1 MPNVMIRRNE
11 AGQLTLYVP
20 KRDLEDVIISMEKD
34 GEGNDGWGGTVELAD
49 GSSYYLDPLDEAP
62 KLPITLRARRAEG

>member
-1 MPNVMIRRNE
+1 MPSVMIRRNE

-20 KRDLEDVIISMEKD
+20 KRDLEDVIVSMEKK
-34 GEGNDGWGGTVELAD
+34 GADGWGGTIELAD
-49 GSSYYLDPLDEAP
+49 GSSYYLDPLEAEP

>member
-11 AGQLTLYVP
+11 SGQLTLYVP
-20 KRDLEDVIISMEKD
+20 KRDLEDVVVSLEKD
-34 GEGNDGWGGTVELAD
+34 GDEGWGGRVELGD
-49 GSSYYLDPLDEAP
+49 GSTYYLEPLDKEP

>member
-1 MPNVMIRRNE
+1 MPSVMIRRNE

-20 KRDLEDVIISMEKD
+20 KRDLEDIIVSMEK
-34 GEGNDGWGGTVELAD
+34 EGDNGWGGTVELAD
-49 GSSYYLDPLDEAP
+49 GTSYYLDPLEAEP

>member
-1 MPNVMIRRNE
+1 MPSVMIRRNE

-20 KRDLEDVIISMEKD
+20 KRDLEDVIVSMEK
-34 GEGNDGWGGTVELAD
+34 EGADGWGGTIELAD
-49 GSSYYLDPLDEAP
+49 GSSYYLDPLEAEP